1 MDIGISGDSGQLII
15 TLADDDDETIKLIS
29 GSLSN
34 YDSPNSLKEA
44 RLEFMANIHNATI
57 IFHYIKFYPTFNPNI
72 NIEIT
77 SNDLKSIELD
87 IINVRGEQVSQ
98 LFSGNIY
105 AGKTNFS
112 WNANT
117 TLPSGIYLIRLE
129 NSNIIS
135 TKKILLIK

>member
-1 MDIGISGDSGQLII
+1 M
-15 TLADDDDETIKLIS
+15 KLKSIN
-29 GSLSN
+29 GHSN
-34 YDSPNSLKEA
+34 FPNSI
-44 RLEFMANIHNATI
+44 NISNA
-57 IFHYIKFYPTFNPNI
+57 FPNPFNPNV

-77 SNDLKSIELD
+77 SNDIKNIELD

-112 WNANT
+112 WNANP
-117 TLPSGIYLIRLE
+117 TLPSGIYLVRLE
-129 NSNIIS
+129 SFNIVS